1 MSTLRTPPERGT
13 PGEDGSGPRAGTL
26 HGVPVETILVAY
38 DDPSSQTL
46 GRAADYAEQLGATL
60 IVTNVAPPKD
70 ASPSESDR
78 VALER
83 LEQARAHLEGRGLE
97 AQFVATKGTPADAI
111 VRLAQE
117 RNVDLIVVGSRHK
130 GFFERLVEGSVN
142 QNVLRRAGCDVLVV
156 Y

>member
-1 MSTLRTPPERGT
+1 MHTQRPARCCRRFGASRVPFQT
-13 PGEDGSGPRAGTL
+13 
-26 HGVPVETILVAY
+26 VPVKTVLVAY
-38 DDPSSQTL
+38 DDPESQTL
-46 GRAADYAEQLGATL
+46 ARAADYAEQLGATL

-70 ASPSESDR
+70 ANPSDADR
-78 VALER
+78 IALER
-83 LEQARAHLEGRGLE
+83 LEQARVSLEERGLE
-97 AQFVATKGTPADAI
+97 AELVATKGTPGDAI

-130 GFFERLVEGSVN
+130 RFFERLVEGSVN

>member
-1 MSTLRTPPERGT
+1 M
-13 PGEDGSGPRAGTL
+13 
-26 HGVPVETILVAY
+26 PVQTILVAY

-46 GRAADYAEQLGATL
+46 GRAADYAEQLSATL

-70 ASPSESDR
+70 ANPSDADR
-78 VALER
+78 AAQER
-83 LEQARAHLEGRGLE
+83 LEQARGYLESRGLQ
-97 AQFVATKGTPADAI
+97 ADFVATKGQPADAI

-130 GFFERLVEGSVN
+130 RFFERLVEGSVN